1 VARPADAQG
10 HDDHEHDDVGDQ
22 HEHAPAVVHAHGHGH
37 ELAASRRAR
46 RVLGAV
52 VGGVALVT
60 VVLVVALWPPA
71 RPDPDDLSDASGLVL
86 SSTQYD
92 AVVETVDVA
101 RCDYSADPEELC
113 QTVGFGL
120 RQGPDDGTVSTQVFP
135 LVEGAVPRFEP
146 GDRVVLDVYPD
157 PATGERLYSYA
168 DRQRRPV
175 LLWLAALFAVLVVAL
190 ARVRGL
196 AALVALVASVA
207 VLLRFV
213 VPAVLDGSDPVVVSL
228 VGASL
233 IAFVALYLTHG
244 VTALTTVA
252 LLGTTTS
259 LLLTAALAWLF
270 FEVGQFSGFVAEE
283 IFYLQDLGIEI
294 SVRGLLLGGVVI
306 GAMGALDDVTVTQAS
321 AVAELRAA
329 DPAMPRAE
337 LYRAGLRIGRDHVAS
352 TVNTLVLA
360 YAGASMPLLLV
371 FSLSGQSLGSAA
383 NGEVVAIEIV
393 RTLVGSIGLV
403 AAVPV
408 TTWLAALVAEPPRRP
423 HAEVAEAA

>member
-1 VARPADAQG
+1 VTEADHDHDHG
-10 HDDHEHDDVGDQ
+10 HDHGHDHDDHG
-22 HEHAPAVVHAHGHGH
+22 AGPAVVVHAHGHGH
-37 ELAASRRAR
+37 DLAASARAR
-46 RVLGAV
+46 RVLAIAV
-52 VGGVALVT
+52 GILGLVT
-60 VVLVVALWPPA
+60 LVLVVALWPPA
-71 RPDPDDLSDASGLVL
+71 RPDPDDLSDESGLVL
-86 SSTQYD
+86 PSTQYE
-92 AVVETVDVA
+92 ATVRTVEVA
-101 RCDYSADPEELC
+101 TCEYASDPDERC
-113 QTVGFGL
+113 QTVTFEL
-120 RQGPDDGTVSTQVFP
+120 RQGPDAGTTTTQVFP
-135 LVEGAVPRFEP
+135 LVEGAIPRFEA
-146 GDRVVLDVYPD
+146 GDRVVLDVYAD
-157 PATGERLYSYA
+157 PATGEPIYAYA

-175 LLWLAALFAVLVVAL
+175 LLWLAAIFSVLVVAL
-190 ARVRGL
+190 ARWRGV
-196 AALVALVASVA
+196 AALVALAASVA

-213 VPAVLDGSDPVVVSL
+213 VPAVLDGSDPLVVSL
-228 VGASL
+228 VGASV

-252 LLGTTTS
+252 LLGTASS

-270 FEVGQFSGFVAEE
+270 FEAGRFSGFVAEE
-283 IFYLQDLGIEI
+283 VFYLQDLGLEI

-329 DPAMPRAE
+329 DPAMPRGE

-371 FSLSGQSLGSAA
+371 FSLSGQSLGAAA

-408 TTWLAALVAEPPRRP
+408 TTWLAALVAEPPARP
-423 HAEVAEAA
+423 APEAAEPA